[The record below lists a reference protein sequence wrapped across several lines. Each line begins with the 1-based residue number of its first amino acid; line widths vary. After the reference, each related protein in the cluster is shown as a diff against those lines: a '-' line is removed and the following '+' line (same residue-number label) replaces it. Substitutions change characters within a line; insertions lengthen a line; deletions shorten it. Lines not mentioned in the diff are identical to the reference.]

1 MASKAICAGVGMP
14 MMAVGALIA
23 ILWAPTA
30 AELVGTVE
38 FVGSTIGILGA
49 VFFIAGLFYSRDP
62 VTR

>member
-1 MASKAICAGVGMP
+1 

-23 ILWAPTA
+23 ILWAPAAVELAGTA
-30 AELVGTVE
+30 E

-49 VFFIAGLFYSRDP
+49 VFFVAGLFYTRDP